1 LSQLRREEEFWM
13 RGADGLKPAE
23 ARARVVVMQDGTVL
37 NRYWDD
43 LDTPRDESFR
53 EDTSVAAS
61 SGRPAAEIYRDIR
74 AASESGWDFSSRWL
88 GDGHTLAT
96 IRTTAIVPVDLNSLL
111 YGLEQAIAT
120 GCERVHDPECARGY
134 SQKAMRR
141 RAAMTRYL
149 WNADQGRFADYDWVQ
164 HRQTDGLSAATLY
177 PLFVGSADRQQ
188 AAAVITAVRGALL
201 QPGGLVCTLTVTG
214 QQWDAPNGWP
224 PLQWI
229 AVSAFE
235 LYGQHE
241 VAHELARRWIGTV
254 SRVYGETGKL
264 LEKYDVERLQPGGG
278 GEYPLQDGFGWTN
291 GVTQALLHRYP
302 DLKPTEPRARP

>member
-1 LSQLRREEEFWM
+1 
-13 RGADGLKPAE
+13 
-23 ARARVVVMQDGTVL
+23 MQDGSIL
-37 NRYWDD
+37 NRYWDA

-74 AASESGWDFSSRWL
+74 AAAESGWDFSSRWL
-88 GDGHTLAT
+88 GDGQTLAT

-111 YGLEQAIAT
+111 YGLEQAIVT
-120 GCERVHDPECARGY
+120 GCERIRDRSCAQRY
-134 SQKAMRR
+134 SD
-141 RAAMTRYL
+141 RAAHRKVAITKYL
-149 WNADQGRFADYDWVQ
+149 WDAHQGRFADYDWVR
-164 HRQTDGLSAATLY
+164 HERTDRLSAATLY
-177 PLFVGSADRQQ
+177 PLFVGFADRDQ
-188 AAAVITAVRGALL
+188 AAAVIRAVQHALVR
-201 QPGGLVCTLTVTG
+201 PGGLVCTPTTTG

-241 VAHELARRWIGTV
+241 LARELARRWIGTV
-254 SRVYGETGKL
+254 SRVYAETGKL

-291 GVTQALLHRYP
+291 GVTRALLHRYP
-302 DLKPTEPRARP
+302 DVQPAEPAGSARPERVP